1 MKTIISQ
8 KLINVLKNKIFN
20 AISLNL
26 FNNVESLLNNLLCND
41 NSNKYFDLIYKS
53 QQAARDIVKSIVI
66 STLEE
71 LDNEFK
77 ESAYRKSRYYINKS
91 NVPRTLITIVGEIT
105 FYRTYYISKNS
116 NKKFFYIDKIFNLP
130 KSDHYDHIVKAIS
143 ISKAVSTSQAQAVRD
158 TSAFIND
165 ISYFETN
172 SIIKDIPRQSV
183 YNWII
188 NWHVPNIIPKSVDT
202 PETLY
207 VMADEKYIGAQN
219 IDKDIM
225 VKCFVT
231 FEDIK
236 DVCKNRRQLVNRSV
250 FSCYSS
256 KAWPKFMDF
265 IAMKYD
271 FSKIKNICLLADGGS
286 WIKSGI
292 SELKLDPNNSV
303 KFYLCEFHFK
313 QAIHHITTDSDERY
327 YLLHIFNTKPKSY
340 FIDAV
345 NTIIYNNPKRNDII
359 IKKLKYIINNYTNI
373 KSMLALNIGSSME
386 SHISHLIASFFSSRP
401 KGFSTKRI
409 EKYIKLNDYKY
420 NNINIFKLYLST
432 YSKKQT
438 VTLNENTYDYEIF
451 TQDKLHNIP
460 VLNNGLKTGTYT
472 ILNSISHDISLND
485 IIENET

>member
-1 MKTIISQ
+1 MKPIISQ
-8 KLINVLKNKIFN
+8 KLINVLKNKIFKV
-20 AISLNL
+20 ISLNL
-26 FNNVESLLNNLLCND
+26 FNNIEFLLNNLLCND
-41 NSNKYFDLIYKS
+41 DPNKYFNIIYKA
-53 QQAARDIVKSIVI
+53 QQTARDIVKSIVI
-66 STLEE
+66 STFEE

-116 NKKFFYIDKIFNLP
+116 NKKFFYIDKIFDLP
-130 KSDHYDHIVKAIS
+130 KNDHYDPIVKAIS
-143 ISKAVSTSQAQAVRD
+143 ISKAISTSQAQAVRD

-183 YNWII
+183 YNWIK

-219 IDKDIM
+219 INKDIM

-236 DVCKNRRQLVNRSV
+236 DICKNRRQLVNRSV

-292 SELKLDPNNSV
+292 SELKLDTNNSV

-327 YLLHIFNTKPKSY
+327 YLLHIFNTNPKSY

-345 NTIIYNNPKRNDII
+345 NTIINNNPKRKDII
-359 IKKLKYIINNYTNI
+359 NKKLKYIINNYSNI
-373 KSMLALNIGSSME
+373 KSMLNLNIGSSME

-409 EKYIKLNDYKY
+409 DKYLKLNDYKH

-438 VTLNENTYDYEIF
+438 ITLNENTYDYEIF
-451 TQDKLHNIP
+451 TPDRIHNIP
-460 VLNNGLKTGTYT
+460 VLNNGLRTDTYT
-472 ILNSISHDISLND
+472 ALNAISHNV
-485 IIENET
+485 

>member
-20 AISLNL
+20 VISLNL
-26 FNNVESLLNNLLCND
+26 FDNVESLLNNLLCND
-41 NSNKYFDLIYKS
+41 VSNKYFDLIYKS
-53 QQAARDIVKSIVI
+53 QQAARDIVKSIVV
-66 STLEE
+66 STFEE

-77 ESAYRKSRYYINKS
+77 ESAYRKSHYYINKS
-91 NVPRTLITIVGEIT
+91 NVPRTIITIVGEIT

-130 KSDHYDHIVKAIS
+130 KSDHYDPIVKAIS
-143 ISKAVSTSQAQAVRD
+143 ISKAVSTSQAQAVHD

-172 SIIKDIPRQSV
+172 SIIKDIPRQSI
-183 YNWII
+183 YNWIK

-207 VMADEKYIGAQN
+207 IMADEKYIGSQN
-219 IDKDIM
+219 TDKDIM

-236 DVCKNRRQLVNRSV
+236 DICKNRRQLVNRSV

-292 SELKLDPNNSV
+292 SELKLDTNNSV

-327 YLLHIFNTKPKSY
+327 YLLHIFNTKPKYY

-345 NTIIYNNPKRNDII
+345 NTIIKNNPKRKDII
-359 IKKLKYIINNYTNI
+359 NKKLKYIINNYSNI
-373 KSMLALNIGSSME
+373 KSMLNLNIGSSME

-409 EKYIKLNDYKY
+409 DKYLKLNDYKH

-438 VTLNENTYDYEIF
+438 IALNENTYDYEIF
-451 TQDKLHNIP
+451 APDKIHNIP
-460 VLNNGLKTGTYT
+460 VLNNGLRTYT
-472 ILNSISHDISLND
+472 YTALNAISHNV
-485 IIENET
+485 

>member
-20 AISLNL
+20 VISLNL
-26 FNNVESLLNNLLCND
+26 FNNVEFLLNDLLCND
-41 NSNKYFDLIYKS
+41 GSNHYFDVIFKAQL
-53 QQAARDIVKSIVI
+53 AAREIVKSIVI
-66 STLEE
+66 STFEQ

-77 ESAYRKSRYYINKS
+77 ESAYRKSHYYINKS

-105 FYRTYYISKNS
+105 FYRTYYISKHS
-116 NKKFFYIDKIFNLP
+116 NKKFFYIDKIFDLP
-130 KSDHYDHIVKAIS
+130 KNDHYDPIVKAIS

-165 ISYFETN
+165 ISYFETI
-172 SIIKDIPRQSV
+172 SSIKDIPRQSV
-183 YNWII
+183 YNWIK
-188 NWHVPNIIPKSVDT
+188 NWYVPNIIPKSVDT

-219 IDKDIM
+219 INKDIM
-225 VKCFVT
+225 IKCFVT

-236 DVCKNRRQLVNRSV
+236 DISKNRRQLVNRSV
-250 FSCYSS
+250 FSCYTS

-271 FSKIKNICLLADGGS
+271 FSKIKNICLLSDGGS

-292 SELKLDPNNSV
+292 PELKLEPNNTV

-313 QAIHHITTDSDERY
+313 QAIHHITTNKEERTN
-327 YLLHIFNTKPKSY
+327 LINIFNTQTKKD
-340 FIDAV
+340 FIAAV
-345 NTIIYNNPKRNDII
+345 KQIILKNPSREEII
-359 IKKLKYIINNYTNI
+359 TKKLNYILNNYSSI
-373 KSMLALNIGSSME
+373 KSMLELKIGSSME

-401 KGFSTKRI
+401 KGYSTKRI
-409 EKYIKLNDYKY
+409 EKYIKLNDYKH
-420 NNINIFKLYLST
+420 NNINIFKLYLNT

-438 VTLNENTYDYEIF
+438 ITLNENKYDYEIF
-451 TQDKLHNIP
+451 TPDKIHNIP
-460 VLNNGLKTGTYT
+460 ILNYGRNTGTYIYLNNISHEIST
-472 ILNSISHDISLND
+472 ETYILN
-485 IIENET
+485 ET